1 LSTLEASLSALNEKL
16 DWIIR
21 RLDYL
26 EAVLSESQEYPEVI
40 RFLRS
45 IRFGTALYGE
55 PLKTLDR
62 LVTAQRLI
70 SSSKQHDEISKII
83 LQALALHGPLNI
95 SQLTREIRAERGKA
109 SRITTRKRLQHLIQ
123 QNAVI
128 KKGYM
133 YKLPP

>member
-26 EAVLSESQEYPEVI
+26 EVTLSESQEYPEVI
-40 RFLRS
+40 HFLRS

-62 LVTAQRLI
+62 LVTAQQLI
-70 SSSKQHDEISKII
+70 SSTKQHDEVSKII
-83 LQALALHGPLNI
+83 LQALALHGPLNL

-109 SRITTRKRLQHLIQ
+109 SRVTTRKRLHTLIQ

-128 KKGYM
+128 KDGNV

>member
-1 LSTLEASLSALNEKL
+1 LSTLEASLTALNKKL

-26 EAVLSESQEYPEVI
+26 EAILSESQEYPEVI
-40 RFLRS
+40 HFLRS

-62 LVTAQRLI
+62 LVTAQQLI
-70 SSSKQHDEISKII
+70 SSSRQQDEVSKII

-95 SQLTREIRAERGKA
+95 SQLTREIRTERGKA
-109 SRITTRKRLQHLIQ
+109 SRVTTRKRLHSLLKQK
-123 QNAVI
+123 AVI
-128 KKGYM
+128 KDGHM
-133 YKLPP
+133 YKLPS

>member
-1 LSTLEASLSALNEKL
+1 MSKLEASLTALSDKL

-40 RFLRS
+40 HFLRS

-62 LVTAQRLI
+62 LVTAQKLI
-70 SSSKQHDEISKII
+70 SSTRQHDELSKII

-109 SRITTRKRLQHLIQ
+109 SRVTTRKRLHALLQK
-123 QNAVI
+123 NAVI
-128 KKGYM
+128 KEGYV